1 MDNYAK
7 LDARTTDVLHN
18 IVLQD
23 SVAFSWRKPSVTT
36 LSWFDLGKK
45 DSTVDW
51 YLERKGEKH
60 HSANNAQ

>member
-7 LDARTTDVLHN
+7 LDARTTDVLHS

-36 LSWFDLGKK
+36 LS
-45 DSTVDW
+45 
-51 YLERKGEKH
+51 
-60 HSANNAQ
+60 